1 MDYRTTRYA
10 RLLPMV
16 SLLAACGPE
25 TDAAENTMENGSSGQ
40 ITASA
45 SDTEGYSGET
55 EGDSGE
61 TDEDGASSTGE
72 PACEL
77 PEDDELDGSMITIS
91 IQNRTDETRYISPYS
106 SFGCNYSQFEL
117 VLDGEPVLWDHA
129 STSASTC
136 SICGVG
142 CSDGGADGL
151 VIGPGQTAEV
161 QWNGGYWAST
171 TRSEACAVEA
181 CESIPGAT
189 MGALECD
196 VLRAMTEAEYT
207 IRINVFDTCP
217 ASLEEAGDCDC
228 DGEVCEAF
236 FYEPRPGD
244 YTVEATETYP
254 AGAVVILE

>member
-1 MDYRTTRYA
+1 MKCTG
-10 RLLPMV
+10 LLP
-16 SLLAACGPE
+16 LLFLLSACGPD
-25 TDAAENTMENGSSGQ
+25 TDTDEDSMADGSAGQ
-40 ITASA
+40 ITS
-45 SDTEGYSGET
+45 SGSTTEDNPGGT
-55 EGDSGE
+55 TIGD
-61 TDEDGASSTGE
+61 DDDASSTGVA
-72 PACEL
+72 ACEL
-77 PEDDELDGSMITIS
+77 PENDELDGSMITIS
-91 IQNRTDETRYISPYS
+91 IENRTDETRYISPYS

-207 IRINVFDTCP
+207 IRVNVFDTCP
-217 ASLEEAGDCDC
+217 ASLEEAGDCEC
-228 DGEVCEAF
+228 DGQVCEAF

-244 YTVEATETYP
+244 YTVEATETFP
-254 AGAVVILE
+254 AGAVILLE

>member
-1 MDYRTTRYA
+1 MDYRTTKCTG
-10 RLLPMV
+10 LLPLLF
-16 SLLAACGPE
+16 LLAACGPE
-25 TDAAENTMENGSSGQ
+25 TATDDNSMADGSTGEITSSGS
-40 ITASA
+40 TTGDAP
-45 SDTEGYSGET
+45 GET
-55 EGDSGE
+55 TTADA
-61 TDEDGASSTGE
+61 DDGNDASSTGE
-72 PACEL
+72 PSCEL
-77 PEDDELDGSMITIS
+77 PENDELDGSMITIS
-91 IQNRTDETRYISPYS
+91 IENRTDETRYISPYS
-106 SFGCNYSQFEL
+106 SFICNYSQFEL

-129 STSASTC
+129 STSASAC

-151 VIGPGQTAEV
+151 VISPGQTAEV

-181 CESIPGAT
+181 CESTPSAA

-196 VLRAMTEAEYT
+196 VLRAMTQAEYT

-217 ASLEEAGDCDC
+217 ASLEEGGDCDC